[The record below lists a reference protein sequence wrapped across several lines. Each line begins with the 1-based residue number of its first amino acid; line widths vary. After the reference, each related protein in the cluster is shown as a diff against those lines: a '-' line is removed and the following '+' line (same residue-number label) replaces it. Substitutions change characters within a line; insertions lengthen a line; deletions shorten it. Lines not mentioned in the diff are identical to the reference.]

1 MHGHEFTRPYLL
13 ALILCRALRLFG
25 TFKSAVKDMHL
36 NTNELPLICYDFQQW
51 YNFIRP
57 HQSLDRNTPEDVYWR
72 QIKEQYRI

>member
-1 MHGHEFTRPYLL
+1 
-13 ALILCRALRLFG
+13 
-25 TFKSAVKDMHL
+25 MHL